1 MLDNALRFAVSSTSP
16 ITTGFTSG
24 NVYTQDTDVLNI
36 GNVSLR
42 GGASGIPLNPSMQLI
57 VNCTTAPGAG
67 RPVTVLLK
75 YTVDNGSTWYDLAS
89 TTIPAV
95 KKGRRAV
102 NAGIDLRPEV
112 YAVANVDFKCTISA
126 PASTNVTNAVL
137 DIYLGYGE
145 VSDAAA

>member
-16 ITTGFTSG
+16 ITTAFSA
-24 NVYTQDTDVLNI
+24 NNAYSQDTDVLNI

-42 GGASGIPLNPSMQLI
+42 GGASGIPLNPPMQLI
-57 VNCTTAPGAG
+57 VDCTTAPGAG

-89 TTIPAV
+89 ATIPAT
-95 KKGRRAV
+95 KKGRRVV

-112 YAVANVDFKCTISA
+112 YAVASVDFKCTISA
-126 PASTNVTNAVL
+126 PANANVANAVV
-137 DIYLGYGE
+137 DVYLGCCE
-145 VSDAAA
+145 VGDGPA

>member
-16 ITTGFTSG
+16 ITTAFSV
-24 NVYTQDTDVLNI
+24 NNAYSQDTDVLNI

-42 GGASGIPLNPSMQLI
+42 GGASGIPLNPSMQL
-57 VNCTTAPGAG
+57 VVDCTTAPGAG

-89 TTIPAV
+89 ATIPAT

-112 YAVANVDFKCTISA
+112 YATASVDFKCTISA